1 MLEIIGVF
9 CTAIGVCQDVQLNL
23 VEKETT
29 PHQCMFNGQLEMAKW
44 LKEHPG
50 YTPKRLT
57 CQRAGRYAKA

>member
-1 MLEIIGVF
+1 
-9 CTAIGVCQDVQLNL
+9 VQLNL